1 LKVLDFNRDNY
12 DKHPY
17 EDEVNEHDNLA
28 TNKAQIKFIDCTQQ
42 YCIGIIDIVDS
53 TNQTSKISS
62 PPKLRKYYSIFLN
75 TMSSV
80 INNYN
85 GKVIKNIGDGLFFYF
100 PKTCD
105 QANEPAFHNV
115 FECGINMLSS
125 GSILDSQL
133 SENDL
138 QLINYRICMDYGE
151 VEVAISDN
159 SSEVDLF
166 GSVINECSKMNNFV
180 SSREWW
186 IGEKLYYKVNKS
198 QFINDYRINKVTIQ
212 HNGKKIDKN
221 CDCLYSINVHNN
233 IQRNKIIFDYGQPQ
247 NTIDKNNLSKA
258 IDNSHINILLI
269 DNDEDILYTFNTIL
283 KKQGYK
289 VKAFSN
295 SIEALDHFTEKGP
308 FFYDLILMDIR
319 MPGINGIQLYYNIR
333 AINPYA
339 KILLVSALD
348 VVSELV
354 DQMPGINMKEIIR
367 KPIKV
372 EDFILKI
379 KSTLNNS
386 LI

>member
-1 LKVLDFNRDNY
+1 
-12 DKHPY
+12 
-17 EDEVNEHDNLA
+17 
-28 TNKAQIKFIDCTQQ
+28 
-42 YCIGIIDIVDS
+42 
-53 TNQTSKISS
+53 
-62 PPKLRKYYSIFLN
+62 
-75 TMSSV
+75 
-80 INNYN
+80 
-85 GKVIKNIGDGLFFYF
+85 
-100 PKTCD
+100 
-105 QANEPAFHNV
+105 
-115 FECGINMLSS
+115 
-125 GSILDSQL
+125 
-133 SENDL
+133 
-138 QLINYRICMDYGE
+138 
-151 VEVAISDN
+151 
-159 SSEVDLF
+159 
-166 GSVINECSKMNNFV
+166 MNNFV

-186 IGEKLYYKVNKS
+186 IGEKLYYKASKS

-212 HNGKKIDKN
+212 HNCKKIDKN

-289 VKAFSN
+289 VTAFSN
-295 SIEALDHFTEKGP
+295 SVEALNHFTEKGP

-354 DQMPGINMKEIIR
+354 DQMPGIIMKEIIR

-379 KSTLNNS
+379 KSTLDNS

>member
-1 LKVLDFNRDNY
+1 MKVLDFNRENY
-12 DKHPY
+12 DKHLY

-28 TNKAQIKFIDCTQQ
+28 TNNAQIKFINYTQQ

-62 PPKLRKYYSIFLN
+62 PHKLRKYYSLFLN

-85 GKVIKNIGDGLFFYF
+85 GKIIKNIGDGLFFYF

-125 GSILDSQL
+125 SSILDSQL
-133 SENDL
+133 CENDL
-138 QLINYRICMDYGE
+138 QLINYRISMDYGE
-151 VEVAISDN
+151 VEVAMSDN
-159 SSEVDLF
+159 SNEVDLF
-166 GSVINECSKMNNFV
+166 GSVINDCSKMNNFV
-180 SSREWW
+180 SPREWW
-186 IGEKLYYKVNKS
+186 IGEKLYYKASKS
-198 QFINDYRINKVTIQ
+198 QFINDYRVNKVTIS
-212 HNGKKIDKN
+212 HNGNKMNKN
-221 CDCLYSINVHNN
+221 FDCFYSINVHNE
-233 IQRNKIIFDYGQPQ
+233 IQRNKIIFDYGQTQ
-247 NTIDKNNLSKA
+247 NTIDKNNLAKA
-258 IDNSHINILLI
+258 IDNSYINILLI

-295 SIEALDHFTEKGP
+295 SVEALKHFTEKSP
-308 FFYDLILMDIR
+308 YSYDLILMDIR

-354 DQMPGINMKEIIR
+354 DQIPGINMREIIR
-367 KPIKV
+367 KPIIV

-379 KSTLNNS
+379 KSTINNS

>member
-12 DKHPY
+12 DKHLY
-17 EDEVNEHDNLA
+17 EDEVSEHDNLA

-186 IGEKLYYKVNKS
+186 IGEKLYYKVSKS

-295 SIEALDHFTEKGP
+295 SIEALNHFTEKGP

-348 VVSELV
+348 IVSELV

-367 KPIKV
+367 KPVKV

-379 KSTLNNS
+379 KLTLNNS